1 MILNPESAPEERV
14 NFVGHCIYCGV
25 TGDVAELGDGHVAP
39 AGLMGVFILKKASCK
54 KHGPVQEYRIHGIG
68 GPCRDLRA
76 DSRGAKIAAARE
88 PA

>member
-39 AGLMGVFILKKASCK
+39 AGLMGVFILTRVMQKTRAGEQTASTA
-54 KHGPVQEYRIHGIG
+54 
-68 GPCRDLRA
+68 LRA
-76 DSRGAKIAAARE
+76 LQRLAGR
-88 PA
+88 